1 MKLETVRTWYDG
13 KYGCLCKLVVGIS
26 ILSCFALSL
35 NTAKIGK
42 AIGHI
47 SLVEIAILTLLA
59 VARNAV
65 GAIRF
70 RILSAIIRKIPF
82 VEILKQYFVASLFN
96 NFLPT
101 SLGGDGV
108 RFVMAS
114 DCGLSKSEAGVLI
127 LLERVIG
134 FYALV
139 TISMTSALFWSPPPN
154 VFTLVIW
161 LFVLYSGLMTIL
173 FFDVFGLARRTTNR
187 HLEALRVAFARCQRK
202 HVALTATFA
211 LSLLYQF
218 ISVSVSY
225 YVATAIGVKL
235 SITVFLTFVPLVWCF
250 TMIPISLGGIGL
262 REVSFAYLFSL
273 VGIPK
278 EDSLI
283 VSLATYLTLV
293 ISGTIGA
300 VFLLFGTKKDNG

>member
-1 MKLETVRTWYDG
+1 MIFRCTQAKR
-13 KYGCLCKLVVGIS
+13 
-26 ILSCFALSL
+26 SL
-35 NTAKIGK
+35 T
-42 AIGHI
+42 
-47 SLVEIAILTLLA
+47 T
-59 VARNAV
+59 
-65 GAIRF
+65 
-70 RILSAIIRKIPF
+70 IP
-82 VEILKQYFVASLFN
+82 
-96 NFLPT
+96 
-101 SLGGDGV
+101 
-108 RFVMAS
+108 
-114 DCGLSKSEAGVLI
+114 
-127 LLERVIG
+127 
-134 FYALV
+134 
-139 TISMTSALFWSPPPN
+139 
-154 VFTLVIW
+154 
-161 LFVLYSGLMTIL
+161 
-173 FFDVFGLARRTTNR
+173 
-187 HLEALRVAFARCQRK
+187 FARCQRK